1 MTTKIMGILN
11 ITPNSFSDGGL
22 YLDPDTAY
30 RHAEHMLEEGADM
43 IDIGGESS
51 RPGSLPVSPQ
61 EELDRIL
68 PVLERVLR
76 LDTSVSVDTSKSVVA
91 NEALRLGACMIN
103 DISGL
108 RFDPQ
113 IAHYVARYD
122 AGLVIMHMKGVP
134 QTMQE
139 NPEYTDLVQEI
150 CDFLKKQAK
159 IALDAGVKHDR
170 IILDPGIGFGKRLED
185 NAVILKNLDTFRNLK
200 YPIMIGA
207 SRKSMIGDITQAGVH
222 DRLPGSLAIACVAA
236 IRGADFIRVHD
247 VAETVQALRVL
258 DYIW

>member
-1 MTTKIMGILN
+1 MGILN